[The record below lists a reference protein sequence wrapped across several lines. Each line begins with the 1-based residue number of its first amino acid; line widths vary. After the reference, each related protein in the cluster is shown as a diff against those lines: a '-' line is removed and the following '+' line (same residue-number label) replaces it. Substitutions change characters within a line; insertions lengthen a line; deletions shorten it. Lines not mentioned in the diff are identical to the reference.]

1 MRVTKAEVIKTASDM
16 ADRNGLHNVSLK
28 AIAENLGIR
37 TPSLYNHIGSLDE
50 LLREIAH
57 SGMRTMN
64 EKMIRAAIGKTGD
77 SALKLVA
84 VEYLNY
90 MIEHPGVYEIIQWA
104 SWNGTEETAIIFNDY
119 LSLLKTLICSCGFN
133 PDKTTE
139 ILSMVT
145 GMLHGYTTL
154 QLRYAFSNPDK
165 VRKELQIENN
175 FVIGHIGRFNLQKN
189 HKFILEIFKR
199 ILQKEKDTVLLLAG
213 NGELEEDIKKM
224 ARELKIES
232 NVRFLGV
239 RKDIERLYQA
249 MDIFL
254 MPSLFE
260 GLPLT
265 GVEAQASNIKCFFSD
280 TITKEVII
288 TDNTKFIS
296 LNESAEKW
304 AKEILE
310 NRVYD
315 RENVKI
321 INEEFDIRKLAKK
334 MQKKY
339 IEYNERKFKE

>member
-1 MRVTKAEVIKTASDM
+1 MCRKRKMNMRVTKAEVIKTASDM

-64 EKMIRAAIGKTGD
+64 EKMIRA
-77 SALKLVA
+77 VA

-165 VRKELQIENN
+165 VRKELSEAI
-175 FVIGHIGRFNLQKN
+175 
-189 HKFILEIFKR
+189 
-199 ILQKEKDTVLLLAG
+199 DTLLLGA
-213 NGELEEDIKKM
+213 NQKY
-224 ARELKIES
+224 
-232 NVRFLGV
+232 
-239 RKDIERLYQA
+239 KD
-249 MDIFL
+249 
-254 MPSLFE
+254 
-260 GLPLT
+260 
-265 GVEAQASNIKCFFSD
+265 
-280 TITKEVII
+280 
-288 TDNTKFIS
+288 
-296 LNESAEKW
+296 
-304 AKEILE
+304 
-310 NRVYD
+310 
-315 RENVKI
+315 
-321 INEEFDIRKLAKK
+321 
-334 MQKKY
+334 
-339 IEYNERKFKE
+339 